1 MDPETSLQ
9 EAIEQ
14 TKRAI
19 EQLRERVVTAIMQR
33 NRLQEEV
40 TKRERDLAMRKEKL
54 VQANKLQDQSVANEL
69 REEIATLEKELQ
81 MLKDS
86 LAKAEVE
93 AETLKAQRPAEE
105 ARLNLMLRDLQ
116 ARLAMGYTTL
126 VENQQP
132 GSGRSEAEEMF
143 QRASGKIEG
152 LQSEAAARQEVTGT
166 PPQAPSPAQSAE
178 QLLSDL
184 ERRLGLSTTET
195 PATPSAEPVEATP
208 SPPTTAS
215 TEAEPAV
222 SEQPMTYETPTPVE
236 EPPSAPST
244 PEETAQPTP
253 TVTGITP
260 EEMEALL
267 SHQSA
272 QEEST
277 PAPAADEQFAQPST
291 SPWDYTTSTTASTET
306 LEVVSFPVVE
316 ESEEA
321 SQATVEGQDAET
333 SQPIA
338 MEETATVEAPTAPA
352 ESYSETITLER
363 EEQPKEEV
371 AFYPVTQPTPKPVG
385 YDPSYRV
392 RVAAIG
398 TGGIFRGAHLPCY
411 PLIPQAKLV
420 ALCDPDSNALQ
431 QAYHRLQNLTA
442 EQIERAR
449 ERHDDDAIE
458 RLMRDLDEVRLF
470 SDIGEVISEVQPD
483 LVDICT
489 QPVLHVPLAIKAL
502 EAGIHVMCEKPLC
515 RSWLESERLIATIQR
530 TGRFYQHNENWLFD
544 PDYYTA
550 SKLIH
555 AGAIGE
561 PLLMFLATAHG
572 GPEGNPKFWNPEF
585 GGGGSLLDNGIHAI
599 GAAWFLSGL
608 KKRPTVVKAVEPF
621 GMAIRMPLRI
631 IDGHYQTVTVDDDA
645 HILIRFEDAET
656 GAWTNA
662 HVEGSWSHRDS
673 PDTVVIGTT
682 GRLYF
687 TSQEGR
693 RYVVITDAYDREVRR
708 IEATGPTWQFW
719 PSSFYGEI
727 LNMVQ
732 CIRAG
737 RPPLCDAQF
746 GADCSAVVGA
756 AYLSEKNGRRAV
768 HLDEFREFAHSIAQ
782 RYPNDPQAADDALVE
797 TLLSAVRK
805 SQQHPNG

>member
-1 MDPETSLQ
+1 MNPETSLQ

-40 TKRERDLAMRKEKL
+40 TKRERDLAIRKEKL
-54 VQANKLQDQSVANEL
+54 VQASKLQDPSVANEL

-81 MLKDS
+81 TLKDS

-105 ARLNLMLRDLQ
+105 ARLNLVLRDLQ
-116 ARLAMGYTTL
+116 ARLAMGYTTV
-126 VENQQP
+126 VENRQP
-132 GSGRSEAEEMF
+132 GSGVGETEEMF
-143 QRASGKIEG
+143 QRASDKIEG
-152 LQSEAAARQEVTGT
+152 LQSEAAARQEVTGASPHT
-166 PPQAPSPAQSAE
+166 PSPTQSAE

-184 ERRLGLSTTET
+184 ERRLGLSPTET
-195 PATPSAEPVEATP
+195 PATQSVEPAEPSS
-208 SPPTTAS
+208 SPLTAAS
-215 TEAEPAV
+215 PEAEPAV
-222 SEQPMTYETPTPVE
+222 SEPPIAFEAPTSPE
-236 EPPSAPST
+236 EPSASIPVPEGLAQST
-244 PEETAQPTP
+244 PF
-253 TVTGITP
+253 VTGITP

-267 SHQSA
+267 SHQSG
-272 QEEST
+272 QTE
-277 PAPAADEQFAQPST
+277 ST
-291 SPWDYTTSTTASTET
+291 SPSTVDEQAVQSSTSSWDYTTSTTASSET
-306 LEVVSFPVVE
+306 LEVISFPVE
-316 ESEEA
+316 EEQMEPP
-321 SQATVEGQDAET
+321 QATIEGQDIEA

-338 MEETATVEAPTAPA
+338 MAETATVEAPAAPITG
-352 ESYSETITLER
+352 ESPSATIAPEGV
-363 EEQPKEEV
+363 EQPKEEV
-371 AFYPVTQPTPKPVG
+371 AFHPATQPRPKPVS

-420 ALCDPDSNALQ
+420 ALCDPDQDALQ
-431 QAYHRLQNLTA
+431 QAYRRLQNLTA

-470 SDIGEVISEVQPD
+470 SDISEVIHEVQPD

-608 KKRPTVVKAVEPF
+608 KKRPTMVKAVEPF
-621 GMAIRMPLRI
+621 GMTIRMPLRI

-645 HILIRFEDAET
+645 HILIRFEDADT

-732 CIRAG
+732 CVRTG

-746 GADCSAVVGA
+746 GADCSAIVGA

-768 HLDEFREFAHSIAQ
+768 HLDEFREFARSIAQ

-805 SQQHPNG
+805 SEYNT